1 VQYSFGPGAKRF
13 VKHVACALIV
23 HRIEIAPVAC
33 PQVGIGRKMV
43 DLMAIAHCIPDF
55 LRAANISAHEFNS
68 VNREMA
74 HIGGRLL

>member
-1 VQYSFGPGAKRF
+1 M
-13 VKHVACALIV
+13 I
-23 HRIEIAPVAC
+23 
-33 PQVGIGRKMV
+33 

-55 LRAANISAHEFNS
+55 LRATNISAHEFNS